1 MAGNMPYYNTAT
13 CEGHHCAKDCDFCE
27 YRDEAMEFCQKLEE
41 CEDVPWAWLESYV
54 KEFLEDYK
62 NEYSPKVLLDFFL
75 QEAKTAFINEVIK
88 DENDYVESSDD
99 YLEMGFDPYQG
110 CYTDD
115 C

>member
-1 MAGNMPYYNTAT
+1 MAGNMPYYNEAT
-13 CEGHHCAKDCDFCE
+13 CEGHYCAKDCELCPYE
-27 YRDEAMEFCQKLEE
+27 DEAMEFCQKLEE
-41 CEDVPWAWLESYV
+41 CEDVPWAWLESYARDYKAHHPDAV
-54 KEFLEDYK
+54 WLGAFLEDA
-62 NEYSPKVLLDFFL
+62 KV
-75 QEAKTAFINEVIK
+75 AFTKEVIE